1 MYGFVATLFAV
12 LSVHVFLS
20 AANLDEPAISIS
32 CDTSAEGLQNDI
44 SSFVCPPDCVS
55 SSTADVWGTGIYRD
69 LSSICKAA
77 VHDGKI
83 ADVRGGQV
91 VVVRQPASTSFTG
104 SLQNGVTSKSHT
116 HEDGGFSWS
125 FSFRKVFE
133 TPIMCPDPPTY
144 EDAYVYSG
152 SSPYFY
158 GDQVSYVCDGDTT
171 DNPETGEGPFVLACG
186 LNGTWKGDEPL
197 CTDDGQPSPSTKT
210 SVGTIVGVVIAVF
223 VVLIVVLIAAIII
236 IRRRRLK
243 NDSHLQDG
251 VRHRECPVHY
261 SDVIYSSVIHIPPHP
276 VVADQGLAEQTTNE
290 NTTHNLPTNSSTA
303 GDLLTN
309 REPEL
314 QSADTGDRPIASA
327 NQNTPLQDAGEVDC
341 TLYNQTDHTY
351 TPLRHVEPEYAQPH
365 VHTTYDVAHLYTTV
379 SHEEGVVDN
388 VIYESSSSQENGDI
402 SNNATS

>member
-1 MYGFVATLFAV
+1 MFGFVATWFAV

-20 AANLDEPAISIS
+20 AADLDEPAISIS

-44 SSFVCPPDCVS
+44 SSFVCPRDCVS

-144 EDAYVYSG
+144 EDAHVYSG

-171 DNPETGEGPFVLACG
+171 DNPETGEGPFVLVCG
-186 LNGTWKGDEPL
+186 LNGTWKGDKPL
-197 CTDDGQPSPSTKT
+197 CTDNGQPSPSTKT

-223 VVLIVVLIAAIII
+223 VVLIVVLTAAIII
-236 IRRRRLK
+236 TRRR
-243 NDSHLQDG
+243 
-251 VRHRECPVHY
+251 
-261 SDVIYSSVIHIPPHP
+261 
-276 VVADQGLAEQTTNE
+276 
-290 NTTHNLPTNSSTA
+290 
-303 GDLLTN
+303 
-309 REPEL
+309 
-314 QSADTGDRPIASA
+314 
-327 NQNTPLQDAGEVDC
+327 
-341 TLYNQTDHTY
+341 
-351 TPLRHVEPEYAQPH
+351 
-365 VHTTYDVAHLYTTV
+365 
-379 SHEEGVVDN
+379 
-388 VIYESSSSQENGDI
+388 
-402 SNNATS
+402 